1 MIAIRMQEV
10 KGKTLTLSF
19 PLNGSRR
26 FIREI
31 KKYEINARKLH
42 DTLRHAFEDFGRKH
56 HSTRRHGIDGGNG
69 AENDGL
75 PALLRAKWQEHHREL
90 PDFLVETGCFHLL
103 IDNGIR
109 FAEEICA
116 LTSNITTS
124 EFDARKNRM

>member
-90 PDFLVETGCFHLL
+90 PDFLVEPGCFHLL

-109 FAEEICA
+109 LAEEISAHTIEEAWCE
-116 LTSNITTS
+116 N
-124 EFDARKNRM
+124 E